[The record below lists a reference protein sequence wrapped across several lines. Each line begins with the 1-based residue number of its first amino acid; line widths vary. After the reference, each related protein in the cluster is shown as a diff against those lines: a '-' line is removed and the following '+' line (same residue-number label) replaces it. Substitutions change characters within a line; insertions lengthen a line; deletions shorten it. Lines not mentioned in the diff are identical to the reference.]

1 MAVFIEVNGRIGRL
15 TMTTL
20 PLFEREKP
28 IMAEMR
34 LSDLKQ
40 DRKNAN
46 KGSVRGQT
54 AIETSLQKYGAGR
67 SIVLDR
73 DNNILCGNHTAEAA
87 ATIGLDENVIVVET
101 TGDQIVA
108 VKRTDLSIDDPRARE
123 LAYAD
128 NRSGE
133 LSLDWNV
140 EQLKEDFQVLDLTP
154 FFTSDEVEEFGE
166 ERDEDEWESDEVQ
179 PEMLGENH
187 LQLRVIAGSH
197 EEKMELAEELEGRGF
212 RVTI

>member
-1 MAVFIEVNGRIGRL
+1 
-15 TMTTL
+15 MTTL

-28 IMAEMR
+28 TMSEMK

-40 DRKNAN
+40 DRNNAN
-46 KGSVRGQT
+46 KGSARGQT

-67 SIVLDR
+67 SIVLDK

-87 ATIGLDENVIVVET
+87 STVGLDENVIVVET
-101 TGDQIVA
+101 SGDQVVA

-133 LSLDWNV
+133 LSLSWNQN
-140 EQLKEDFQVLDLTP
+140 QLKEDFESLDLRP
-154 FFTSDEVEEFGE
+154 FFTAEEVEELGG
-166 ERDEDEWESDEVQ
+166 ERDSDEWESDEVQ
-179 PEMLGENH
+179 PDLLGGNH
-187 LQLRVIAGSH
+187 LQIRVTCPTH
-197 EEKMELAEELEGRGF
+197 EEKMELVGELEERGF
-212 RVTI
+212 RVQL